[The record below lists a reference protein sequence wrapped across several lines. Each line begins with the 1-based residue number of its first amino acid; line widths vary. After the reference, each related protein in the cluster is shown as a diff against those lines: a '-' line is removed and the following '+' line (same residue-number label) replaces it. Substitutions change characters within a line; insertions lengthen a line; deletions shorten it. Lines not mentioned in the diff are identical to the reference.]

1 MFITQPT
8 NIDYLIPDVRLHVGD
23 IDSIRFSDSLIR
35 TALVNGIKFLQ
46 HYWSTRYLVYSG
58 AAMYVT
64 PQPETVS
71 SGYMYVA
78 LPDGYGEI
86 LGTLTDNDVFKNPA
100 LDFSDV
106 GLAPISQSDE
116 AIVVISAT
124 MMLCKSLLTSSSLT
138 FVNWSDGEYSYSNV
152 AASQVLSKLFASAL
166 DDFNNFFKSK
176 RGKPL
181 RRDFPEFVI

>member
-8 NIDYLIPDVRLHVGD
+8 NIDYLITDVRLHVGD
-23 IDSIRFSDSLIR
+23 VDGTRFSDTLIR

-58 AAMYVT
+58 AAMYVQ
-64 PQPETVS
+64 PQPATVT
-71 SGYMYVA
+71 SGYIYVA
-78 LPDGYGEI
+78 LPDGYAEI
-86 LGTLTDNDVFKNPA
+86 QDGISDNDIFKNPA
-100 LDFSDV
+100 LEFSDV
-106 GLAPISQSDE
+106 GLAPISQADE
-116 AIVVISAT
+116 AIIVISAT
-124 MMLCKSLLTSSSLT
+124 LMLCKSLLTSSSLT

-152 AASQVLSKLFASAL
+152 AASQVLSKIFASAL